1 MPNQNS
7 KETYS
12 SPMKFGAEPARQT
25 MYRPNV
31 STDIQYKTHEEAIPK
46 AVFSNSTLI
55 PAEQD
60 VNFLTQY
67 AAIEK
72 YANADLAKGAHSLM
86 LKASVALTKLR
97 EDAKMM
103 QLSEAYTE
111 IGKWAELKKYYAVF
125 FDKIEPLQTEA
136 AGYENNANQIIRKM
150 QPKQGNASLE
160 DRIVTEM
167 RRREIRDAVRTKS
180 GNDRISVELEYRSAL
195 ESGDDEFTIAIEE
208 APRYFALISE
218 SVKTEGFQA
227 RLERQNPE
235 LAAQVRELLFV
246 HKAVKYAL
254 DEMTKDAQHIAGIVT
269 VKFDHHRR
277 DKYSEVESDES
288 LTMRK
293 GHVRDPLP
301 EPQKNDY

>member
-1 MPNQNS
+1 MPNQFP
-7 KETYS
+7 KETYVK
-12 SPMKFGAEPARQT
+12 PMGFEAEPARQT

-31 STDIQYKTHEEAIPK
+31 STDIQYKTYEEPIPK
-46 AVFSNSTLI
+46 AVFSNTTLI

-72 YANADLAKGAHSLM
+72 YANPDLAKGAHSLM
-86 LKASVALTKLR
+86 LKASVALAKLR
-97 EDAKMM
+97 EDAKMI
-103 QLSEAYTE
+103 QLSESYTE
-111 IGKWAELKKYYAVF
+111 IGKWAELKKLYAVF
-125 FDKIEPLQTEA
+125 ADKIEPLQTEA

-180 GNDRISVELEYRSAL
+180 GNDRISVELEYRTAMEL
-195 ESGDDEFTIAIEE
+195 GDEEFTIAIEE

-218 SVKTEGFQA
+218 SLKTEGFQA

-235 LAAQVRELLFV
+235 FAAQVRELLFV

-254 DEMTKDAQHIAGIVT
+254 DEMTKDAQHIAGIVNI
-269 VKFDHHRR
+269 KLDHHRR
-277 DKYSEVESDES
+277 DKYSKPESDAS

-293 GHVRDPLP
+293 GNVQ
-301 EPQKNDY
+301 E

>member
-1 MPNQNS
+1 MRNQFP
-7 KETYS
+7 KETYIK
-12 SPMKFGAEPARQT
+12 PMGFDAETAPQN
-25 MYRPNV
+25 MHRPNV
-31 STDIQYKTHEEAIPK
+31 STEIQYKTHAEAIPK
-46 AVFSNSTLI
+46 ALSSNSTLI

-72 YANADLAKGAHSLM
+72 YANADLAKGAHTVM
-86 LKASVALTKLR
+86 LRASVALTKLR

-125 FDKIEPLQTEA
+125 ADKIEPLQAETEH
-136 AGYENNANQIIRKM
+136 YERNANQIIQKM
-150 QPKQGNASLE
+150 QPKQANGSLE
-160 DRIVTEM
+160 DRVVTEM
-167 RRREIRDAVRTKS
+167 RRREIRDAVRTKL
-180 GNDRISVELEYRSAL
+180 GNDRISVELEYRTAMEL
-195 ESGDDEFTIAIEE
+195 GDDEFTIAIEE

-218 SVKTEGFQA
+218 PLKTEGFQA

-269 VKFDHHRR
+269 RKFDHHRR
-277 DKYSEVESDES
+277 DKYSEGESDAA